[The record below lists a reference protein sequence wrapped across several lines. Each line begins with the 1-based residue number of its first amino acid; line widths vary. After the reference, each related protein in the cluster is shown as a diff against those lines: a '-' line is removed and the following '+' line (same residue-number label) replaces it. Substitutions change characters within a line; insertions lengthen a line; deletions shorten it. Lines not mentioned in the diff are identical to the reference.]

1 MAFLKAV
8 AQGLLF
14 VLLISVAVV
23 VTVRWGL
30 VGILVATL
38 VFVLLIAVAFGRR
51 SPHDERTEKP
61 GHDWYEV

>member
-1 MAFLKAV
+1 MAFFTAV

-14 VLLISVAVV
+14 VVFISLAVT

-30 VGILVATL
+30 IGILIATTASIA
-38 VFVLLIAVAFGRR
+38 VGAVAFSRR
-51 SPHDERTEKP
+51 SPHDEQSDRT